1 MKQKLLVWLIGIF
14 AFLNV
19 ANAQIN
25 MPKTDGATTKH
36 TISEPQKF
44 YDPEGENS
52 TFSRMYGNTRIVFTP
67 QNGQKIKISFE
78 SLTLKGATIHIFDG
92 EKNFDTEYDS
102 LEEEEVK
109 TLPTG
114 ARVKL
119 ASLGNEKTFTSNSSD
134 GKITIFLSCSGG
146 SGDWVANVESV
157 VAEAPKPVDAK
168 SEENMQIGHK
178 ILNVNGSIKFYDD
191 GGKDRN
197 ISNNFEGSVTFLPKN
212 PNKKIRIT
220 FNKLDLFNTNTL
232 RNDILKIYN
241 GTEVKEEK
249 LLATLLK
256 EPTPIVLNSNADD
269 GSLTITLKS
278 TTGVTKSG
286 FEAVVEEF
294 SPTQMIFDKI
304 SIVDSVANKAYAG
317 EDGVLASRFS
327 IDTRETLNPI
337 SAQAIT
343 LNIVNPEKI
352 SKIKVYYE
360 GRNAKENGTLFA
372 ETNNISAST
381 TITASSSKSLLEGKN
396 YFRVELQINEQAK
409 NNENVSIQLASVNV
423 GNQSHSI
430 SDAQAKTISF
440 ENVVI
445 SKEGSRTIN
454 LYDEWK
460 FTHEH
465 ASQYSTKYK
474 AGTTEQIT
482 TFITKEAGAVVELD
496 FKKFD
501 IYYSS
506 NSNYGERAI
515 FDIYDANGK
524 NGKKLFSVDATNKNK
539 FPNGGKIRSTGN
551 ALTVVFNP
559 HTSTS
564 GYTAN
569 GWEAVARSYKSKD
582 MTVISTNV
590 EQASTEDLQAGAK
603 NQVLLK
609 LNIETSGN
617 LSTINLESID
627 FGLKNSLNAI
637 EKIHIYNSED
647 ETLETSEQIA
657 SSNSLSETTKII
669 LNNYNLKEG
678 SNTLYIS
685 VDVNSSAA
693 PETKIDLAIKA
704 IKFSNSES
712 KNVENGDPDGERT
725 VKAVY
730 LWKDTDDTLQ
740 LGDYPIEFYDKGG
753 KNGKFNG
760 ANAKHTLVVRP
771 KAGQSVK
778 LHINSCKISY
788 TQKLS
793 IYNGSTADKNN
804 LLKEI
809 KGSSNNNDLEFIS
822 TASDGALTIIF
833 ENKTGRQYDGWDA
846 VLSSYVKKNLEIKNI
861 ELSQVKEPLSILAG
875 QSNFPVIKASIDIEG
890 DMSTIN
896 LPAISLR
903 LDKNQNSSVS
913 KANIYFTST
922 NDAFATFEKLGEA
935 NLSDSN
941 NSIELNK
948 SIDKAGKYYIWIAV
962 DAPSSLQGSET
973 SSLTATINEQTK
985 TAQISVK
992 SGKSG
997 KFIVGA
1003 SSSAQYHSLSE
1014 AWSDLKSSGING
1026 EVELLIEDGTY
1037 TEAINLSHI
1046 DGVSETNRIKISSL
1060 SKDAEKVKFEFS
1072 LAKTDKQPSPVIIDE
1087 VDYLS
1092 IENISFSTT
1101 KKDYEAILT
1110 AKNSKHLILKN
1121 NKFTAPRS
1129 SNSTGQT
1136 ISLVSIKGNNV
1147 IYQNSDYAIIEGNTF
1162 DGGYKGLELNGTGYV
1177 KLRPQE
1183 GAKVIANKFQNQG
1196 VISIYASTEKDV
1208 LIEKNKITNSGSI
1221 KEYKPIDATMIGA
1234 TIRANEIKVSDIEA
1248 TAQGYNSKNGN
1259 IYPIYLRAHRIEGA
1273 YQDIQNK
1280 IYNNTIEIIVDNKMD
1295 EISAINISDANL
1307 RNILIAHNTI
1317 VLKSKTESYS
1327 HKSEVAAIKVAGKS
1341 KDIPENIKIEGNLI
1355 QTNIANAFI
1364 YRVQIDA
1371 HKTAITCNHN
1381 AFKSANASIAK
1392 IGSANKSLT
1401 DWRSLGFDTNG
1412 VEQDARF
1419 QEGSFDLLEDSNLNI
1434 VPNIDGIN
1442 IDIVGR
1448 ERSAS
1453 KNHTAGAYEYKNI
1466 SIPDIELS
1474 SVKATSVKS
1483 TSAIFT
1489 LIASASG
1496 KVYAK
1501 LVETSASAPT
1511 LDEMKSAN
1519 SFNVVEG
1526 KESEISLQ
1534 NLKANTSYTL
1544 YILPA
1549 SSDNKFANAVIQ
1561 SISIKTEFMPT
1572 TIATFESVETNAN
1585 QSFTDG
1591 TFDFDSFDIRV
1602 EKGINDESKRI
1613 AYAQRTAKITLNNT
1627 DNGIAIDGLF
1637 IKSDKAIS
1645 INSKGTKDGAE
1656 SNHNETFN
1664 IADKGWV
1671 YISLSKFAPMKEFS
1685 ISSESDFYIDNVGAK
1700 ALPLRLANVE
1710 LDARLPKG
1718 DKTFSKKAD
1727 VEGGAFPYSYAW
1739 KELNGKILS
1748 SEESISIQ
1756 MESTK
1761 TLILEVQD
1769 ALGNTISKEFV
1780 VSLSGVQTMAGFED
1794 LPLEDES
1801 HWIGNEDNMQSTF
1814 ISGSYKFTNTYIK
1827 DWQTWGGFA
1836 YSNRTATTYKT
1847 LFPDQ
1852 FNSAVGSGATNSRN
1866 YAVVYTMGARTEI
1879 TPISDI
1885 ENGED
1890 ISGFYISNTAWV
1902 KHVSQN
1908 GPGMGA
1914 MANQAFT
1921 NGDYLRLTISADNG
1935 KKIEYYLADYRSAD
1949 TREHYTLDTWQWV
1962 DLRSLGKVKKLSFKI
1977 DGSRVENGSTLI
1989 PAYFVMD
1996 NFGGEVQTKELKA
2009 VSIVEGKTKDTNL
2022 AELLNEYLPTEWKSF
2037 AKYELIGIDNNK
2049 NLEANLNDKNLNIKA
2064 LAEANTS
2071 IRIKASGK
2079 GESLYFDLP
2088 IEIKNKTSIDAIDNN
2103 LNFVAY
2109 PNPAIEMI
2117 RFNRSGKL
2125 AIYDLN
2131 GIVVYQLDNYN
2142 ANEYINISKL
2152 GKANYIVKIDN
2163 ATTQISVR

>member
-25 MPKTDGATTKH
+25 MPKYDGATTRK
-36 TISEPQKF
+36 TINELQKF
-44 YDPEGENS
+44 YDPEGES
-52 TFSRMYGNTRIVFTP
+52 KTFSGMHGNSRIVFTP

-102 LEEEEVK
+102 LEEDEVK

-212 PNKKIRIT
+212 PNKKIRIS

-256 EPTPIVLNSNADD
+256 DQTPIVLNSNAED

-304 SIVDSVANKAYAG
+304 SIVDSVASKAYAG

-381 TITASSSKSLLEGKN
+381 TITASSPKALLEGKN

-454 LYDEWK
+454 LYDEWTFSDEK
-460 FTHEH
+460 
-465 ASQYSTKYK
+465 ANKYSKKYK
-474 AGTTEQIT
+474 GGTKDQVITFVAKTE
-482 TFITKEAGAVVELD
+482 GAVVELD
-496 FKKFD
+496 FSEFDIFYSSNYGTQAVFD
-501 IYYSS
+501 IY
-506 NSNYGERAI
+506 NGIGKTGEKI
-515 FDIYDANGK
+515 
-524 NGKKLFSVDATNKNK
+524 FSVDATNKNQL
-539 FPNGGKIRSTGN
+539 PNGGKIRSNGS

-559 HTSTS
+559 KTVTTSTY
-564 GYTAN
+564 GGN
-569 GWEAVARSYKSKD
+569 GWTAKVKEYISKN
-582 MTVISTNV
+582 MSILSTNV
-590 EQASTEDLQAGAK
+590 EQASIDDLQAGAK

-609 LNIETSGN
+609 LNIETNGN
-617 LSTINLESID
+617 LSPINLESID
-627 FGLKNSLNAI
+627 FGLKNSLDAI

-647 ETLETSEQIA
+647 ETLETSELIV

-669 LNNYNLKEG
+669 LNNYKLKEG
-678 SNTLYIS
+678 INTLYIS

-712 KNVENGDPDGERT
+712 ENLENGDPDGERT

-730 LWKDTDDTLQ
+730 LWKDTDDILQ

-760 ANAKHTLVVRP
+760 VVAKHTLVVRP

-788 TQKLS
+788 TQKLY
-793 IYNGSTADKNN
+793 IYNGDSTDKNN

-822 TASDGALTIIF
+822 TAIDGALTIVF
-833 ENKTGRQYDGWDA
+833 ENKQGRPNDGWDA

-875 QSNFPVIKASIDIEG
+875 QSNFPVIKALIDIEG
-890 DMSTIN
+890 DMSTIS

-962 DAPSSLQGSET
+962 DAPSSLQGSEI
-973 SSLTATINEQTK
+973 SSLTATINNQTK

-1003 SSSAQYHSLSE
+1003 SSNAQYRNLESAL
-1014 AWSDLKSSGING
+1014 SDLKTSGVNG

-1092 IENISFSTT
+1092 IENISFITAKT
-1101 KKDYEAILT
+1101 DYEAILT

-1121 NKFTAPRS
+1121 NKFIAPRS

-1147 IYQNSDYAIIEGNTF
+1147 IYQNSDYAIIEDNTF

-1177 KLRPQE
+1177 RLRPQE

-1273 YQDIQNK
+1273 YQDLQNK
-1280 IYNNTIEIIVDNKMD
+1280 IYNNTIELIVDNKMD

-1327 HKSEVAAIKVAGKS
+1327 HKRDVDAIKIGGNIKN
-1341 KDIPENIKIEGNLI
+1341 IPQNIKIEGNLI

-1364 YRVQIDA
+1364 YKVQFEE

-1381 AFKSANASIAK
+1381 AFKSTNASIAK
-1392 IGSANKSLT
+1392 IGSANKSLEE
-1401 DWRSLGFDTNG
+1401 WRALGFDTNG
-1412 VEQDARF
+1412 VEQEARF
-1419 QEGSFDLLEDSNLNI
+1419 QDGSFDLLEDSNLNI

-1466 SIPDIELS
+1466 SIPEIELS
-1474 SVKATSVKS
+1474 SVNATSVKS
-1483 TSAIFT
+1483 TSASFT
-1489 LIASASG
+1489 LRASASG

-1511 LDEMKSAN
+1511 LEEMKTAN

-1544 YILPA
+1544 YLLPA
-1549 SSDNKFANAVIQ
+1549 SSDNKFANELIK

-1585 QSFTDG
+1585 QRFIDG
-1591 TFDFDSFDIRV
+1591 TFDFESFDIRV

-1613 AYAQRTAKITLNNT
+1613 AHAQGSAKITLNNT

-1671 YISLSKFAPMKEFS
+1671 YISLSKFSPMKEFS

-1739 KELNGKILS
+1739 KELNGKVLS

-1756 MESTK
+1756 LESTK

-1827 DWQTWGGFA
+1827 EYATWGGFA

-1866 YAVVYTMGARTEI
+1866 YAVVYTMGTRTEI
-1879 TPISDI
+1879 TPLSDI

-1914 MANQAFT
+1914 LANKAFT

-2009 VSIVEGKTKDTNL
+2009 ISIVEGKTKDTNL